1 MEVPPDPAQV
11 ERLAT
16 LLQGHAV
23 TQLLASAARFRIPD
37 LLAEDALPVAG
48 ISARTGIP
56 APALNRYLPALEGLG
71 IVRCEPDGTYRVTPL
86 GRLLRRDTGS
96 LHGQALMSG
105 DEYYGAWQELD
116 HCLLTGESA
125 FHARHGRGLW
135 EMAAGKPDLAAGF
148 ARTMRWNSARALS
161 EILALYDF
169 TAARLVVDLGAGDAT
184 LLCGVLARYPK
195 ARGLA
200 VEQGSMAAH
209 AAATVREAGLDERC
223 AVQTGDIR
231 RAVPS
236 GGDVYILKSVIHNWP
251 DAAAVDILR
260 TVRDVM
266 PAGSQLLLVEK
277 AHDSADPQAALR
289 DLTMMVLFAGQD
301 RTPDEYHALLTR
313 AGFTPSAPRLGSS
326 GMCLIA
332 ATVDSVGHSGATR
345 RTPNTG
351 ETPR

>member
-1 MEVPPDPAQV
+1 M
-11 ERLAT
+11 
-16 LLQGHAV
+16 G
-23 TQLLASAARFRIPD
+23 
-37 LLAEDALPVAG
+37 
-48 ISARTGIP
+48 
-56 APALNRYLPALEGLG
+56 
-71 IVRCEPDGTYRVTPL
+71 DG
-86 GRLLRRDTGS
+86 G
-96 LHGQALMSG
+96 
-105 DEYYGAWQELD
+105 
-116 HCLLTGESA
+116 GEA
-125 FHARHGRGLW
+125 
-135 EMAAGKPDLAAGF
+135 DLAAGF

-161 EILALYDF
+161 DVLALYDF

-209 AAATVREAGLDERC
+209 AAATVREAGLDQRC

-236 GGDVYILKSVIHNWP
+236 GGNVYLLKSVIHNWP

-260 TVRDVM
+260 TVRDAM

-301 RTPDEYHALLTR
+301 RTPAEYHALLIR

-332 ATVDSVGHSGATR
+332 ATADSVGHRDAAR
-345 RTPNTG
+345 PMPNTG
-351 ETPR
+351 EPPR